1 MSKWHHL
8 TDDMLV
14 AAYQDGCDDAFD
26 ELLYRYKDKLFS
38 YIFYTVRNK
47 NLAEDLFQEVFC
59 KVITTLRDK
68 RYTAKDGGMA
78 LNGKAPCYFAEA
90 TAASASAII
99 LSMRAV
105 AEQPPPQR
113 PEHEPHIS
121 FSPHMPFFIIRRT
134 DRHTQTIKI
143 ASTTTVAIFITI
155 APRFNWARM
164 RAILSFIRYFT
175 AFCHTRALN

>member
-68 RYTAKDGGMA
+68 R
-78 LNGKAPCYFAEA
+78 
-90 TAASASAII
+90 
-99 LSMRAV
+99 
-105 AEQPPPQR
+105 
-113 PEHEPHIS
+113 
-121 FSPHMPFFIIRRT
+121 
-134 DRHTQTIKI
+134 
-143 ASTTTVAIFITI
+143 
-155 APRFNWARM
+155 
-164 RAILSFIRYFT
+164 
-175 AFCHTRALN
+175 